1 MAEISDEDL
10 TAAHRVLVAVLR
22 AMETYRAELAQN

>member
-1 MAEISDEDL
+1 MAEIPDDDL
-10 TAAHRVLVAVLR
+10 IAAHRVLVAVLY